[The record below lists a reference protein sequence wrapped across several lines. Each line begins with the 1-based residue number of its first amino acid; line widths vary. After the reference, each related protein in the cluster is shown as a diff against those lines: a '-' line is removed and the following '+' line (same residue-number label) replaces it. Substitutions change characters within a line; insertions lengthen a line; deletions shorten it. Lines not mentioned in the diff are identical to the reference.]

1 MGFLWWVW
9 WFPTMGV
16 KVAGFE
22 FIFCIGVVV
31 LVWVFRQRECENLL
45 ILLEGRVLGGVA
57 KGDSIGL
64 QKEVL

>member
-22 FIFCIGVVV
+22 FIFCIDVVD
-31 LVWVFRQRECENLL
+31 LVWVFCQRECENLL
-45 ILLEGRVLGGVA
+45 IMLEGRGA
-57 KGDSIGL
+57 WWCC
-64 QKEVL
+64 